1 MSDLDFYQTRAGREF
16 YDKTMPE
23 LVRQI
28 ARLNELLERV
38 VEQLDTIDPPKES

>member
-1 MSDLDFYQTRAGREF
+1 MSDLDFYQTRSGRDF

-23 LVRQI
+23 LVQQI

-38 VEQLDTIDPPKES
+38 AERLEQPKES